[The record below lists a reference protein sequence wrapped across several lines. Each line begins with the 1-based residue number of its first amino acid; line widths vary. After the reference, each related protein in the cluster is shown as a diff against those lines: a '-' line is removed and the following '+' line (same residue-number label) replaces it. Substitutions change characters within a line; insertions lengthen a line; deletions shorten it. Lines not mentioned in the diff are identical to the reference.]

1 MSTFMKLLNKFSPT
15 SVGVGSQKKKKKS
28 KIKKW
33 LVGKNLI
40 RLVGKNG
47 PKIGLSSFVH

>member
-15 SVGVGSQKKKKKS
+15 SVGVGSQKKKKK
-28 KIKKW
+28 IKKW

-47 PKIGLSSFVH
+47 PKIGLSYFVH

>member
-1 MSTFMKLLNKFSPT
+1 MKLLNKFSPT
-15 SVGVGSQKKKKKS
+15 SVGVGSQKKKKKKK